1 VGAFSWALEDSVD
14 SAHSTITIRVPE
26 RRFIGFSWQRPIVS
40 ARRYLRGL
48 RVMEFIYLVKLA
60 LGMVAKRR
68 TSVYAEHGWLK
79 IKNPKYTQAERR
91 HDMFQAFRGPVK
103 KA

>member
-1 VGAFSWALEDSVD
+1 
-14 SAHSTITIRVPE
+14 
-26 RRFIGFSWQRPIVS
+26 
-40 ARRYLRGL
+40 
-48 RVMEFIYLVKLA
+48 MEFVYLVKLA

-91 HDMFQAFRGPVK
+91 HDMFQACRGPVK